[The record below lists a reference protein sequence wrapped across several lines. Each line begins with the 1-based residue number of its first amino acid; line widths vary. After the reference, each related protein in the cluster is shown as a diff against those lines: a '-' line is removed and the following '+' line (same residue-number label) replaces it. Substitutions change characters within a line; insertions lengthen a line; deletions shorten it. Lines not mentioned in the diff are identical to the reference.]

1 MDTNSIRFHYDCLQ
15 SRPYCNRKWIRFQ
28 YDHIYDFI
36 YESGWLAR
44 PERRRG
50 LPTRV
55 WPACLPRSWPAA
67 RFVNEIVSGIS
78 LVGWVFSDTISFTN
92 RAGRPAPKRPRQP
105 EKGPRPGQVPLARF
119 VNEIVNEI
127 VSGKPSPLRGF
138 HLRFRLRIHL
148 RIGLAGPA
156 RGRSPYS
163 PIRK

>member
-55 WPACLPRSWPAA
+55 WPACLPWSWPAA
-67 RFVNEIVSGIS
+67 RFVNEIVSGIP
-78 LVGWVFSDTISFTN
+78 LVGCVFSI
-92 RAGRPAPKRPRQP
+92 R
-105 EKGPRPGQVPLARF
+105 
-119 VNEIVNEI
+119 
-127 VSGKPSPLRGF
+127 F
-138 HLRFRLRIHL
+138 HLRV
-148 RIGLAGPA
+148 GLAEAWSGVNGIPLVGREFADTINLRVRLAGDKNKGGGACSGAGP
-156 RGRSPYS
+156 PS